1 MTTKERDTQF
11 DLYCNLY
18 PPNVGNKVIYNGNEG
33 IVENITYAINVN
45 GNKINVEC
53 LPQSKNFV
61 NLTATE
67 TRIEYIKS
75 GLTWKHY
82 LC

>member
-1 MTTKERDTQF
+1 MSHQRESQF

-18 PPNVGNKVIYNGNEG
+18 PPKVGNKVIYNGNEG
-33 IVENITYAINVN
+33 IVESVTYTIIVN
-45 GNKINVEC
+45 GNKIRVEC
-53 LPQSKNFV
+53 VPGCKNFV

-67 TRIEYIKS
+67 ARIQDYKL
-75 GLTWKHY
+75 GLRWKNY

>member
-1 MTTKERDTQF
+1 MTDQRERQF

-18 PPNVGNKVIYNGNEG
+18 PPKVGNKVIYNGNEG
-33 IVENITYAINVN
+33 IVENVTYTIIVN
-45 GNKINVEC
+45 GNKIMVESVTE
-53 LPQSKNFV
+53 PKNFV

-67 TRIEYIKS
+67 ARIEDFKL
-75 GLTWKHY
+75 GLTWKNY